1 MHDDETM
8 EDEFLDCTGKK
19 RRFRL
24 QSYAGGRFLDA
35 TELLDGQAVGMGFV
49 MPAGVDGV
57 LPWGEMRAKIR
68 ARMAERDIARDPDTA
83 RLEILRGLVRAHIH
97 SVPQSDDKDEHG
109 PVLIVD
115 DRKITWRE
123 LGEMLVGLEGWSL
136 RLEIL
141 DRDQV

>member
-1 MHDDETM
+1 MHDDHTM

-35 TELLDGQAVGMGFV
+35 VELLDGQAVGMRFV

-68 ARMAERDIARDPDTA
+68 ARMAERDVSRDPDTG

-97 SVPQSDDKDEHG
+97 SVPQSDDEDEHG

-141 DRDQV
+141 DHDQV

>member
-1 MHDDETM
+1 MHDDEDV

-24 QSYAGGRFLDA
+24 QSYAGGRFLEA
-35 TELLDGQAVGMGFV
+35 TELLDDEAVGMRFV
-49 MPAGVDGV
+49 MRAGVDGV
-57 LPWGEMRAKIR
+57 LPWGEMRETIR
-68 ARMAERDIARDPDTA
+68 ARMAERDVAIDPATG
-83 RLEILRGLVRAHIH
+83 RLEILRGFVRAHID
-97 SVPQSDDKDEHG
+97 SVPEPHEEDADG

-141 DRDQV
+141 DNDLS

>member
-1 MHDDETM
+1 MHDNDTM

-24 QSYAGGRFLDA
+24 QSYAGGMFLDA
-35 TELLDGQAVGMGFV
+35 TELLDGQAVGMRFV
-49 MPAGVDGV
+49 MRAGVDGV
-57 LPWGEMRAKIR
+57 LPWGEMRDKVR
-68 ARMAERDIARDPDTA
+68 ARMAERDVAMDPDTG
-83 RLEILRGLVRAHIH
+83 RLKILRGLVRAHIH
-97 SVPQSDDKDEHG
+97 SVPQLDEEDEHG

-123 LGEMLVGLEGWSL
+123 LGEMLVSLEGWSL

-141 DRDQV
+141 DHDRT